1 MKYLLVIMSV
11 FLLQGCAADSDEKYD
26 LKSPCVSADQD
37 GGKANPCQRRRPVN
51 QGIS

>member
-1 MKYLLVIMSV
+1 MAV
-11 FLLQGCAADSDEKYD
+11 FLIQGCTTDSDEKYD

-37 GGKANPCQRRRPVN
+37 GAKANPCQKRRPVN